1 MINYNDTLNREVKNT
16 FRGKSIISSK
26 EAREYLSISE
36 SQLDNLCHNR
46 VLPYSQPTTSNTKGE
61 IVAGRKR
68 YFRVADLDKW
78 LMTNYNEVV

>member
-36 SQLDNLCHNR
+36 SQLDNLCHNQ
-46 VLPYSQPTTSNTKGE
+46 VLPYSTPTTANSKGK

-68 YFRVADLDKW
+68 YFKVDDLYKW
-78 LMTNYNEVV
+78 LSSNYHEAI

>member
-1 MINYNDTLNREVKNT
+1 MSNANDTLNREVKNT
-16 FRGKSIISSK
+16 FRGKSIIKK

-68 YFRVADLDKW
+68 YFKVADLDKW
-78 LMTNYNEVV
+78 LMTNYHEAV

>member
-1 MINYNDTLNREVKNT
+1 MKNANDKLNRLVKNT
-16 FRGKSIISSK
+16 FGGKSIISSK

-68 YFRVADLDKW
+68 YFKVSDLDKW
-78 LMTNYNEVV
+78 LMTNYHEAV